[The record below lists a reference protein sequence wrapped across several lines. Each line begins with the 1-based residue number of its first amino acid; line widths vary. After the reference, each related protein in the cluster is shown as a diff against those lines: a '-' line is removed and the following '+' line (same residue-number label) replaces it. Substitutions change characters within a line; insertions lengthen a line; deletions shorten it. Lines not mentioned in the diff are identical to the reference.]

1 MAAFDFPNSPSTN
14 DTYTANGVTFQW
26 NGSVWTRYSASSGA
40 QGSTGPTGAQ
50 GAVGSTGAQGATGSG
65 GSTGAQG
72 STGPTGAQGATGS
85 TGSQGAT
92 GSTGAQG
99 ATGSTG
105 AQGATGST
113 GAQGAAGAQGS
124 AGSSTTINNYADNRV
139 VTATGSSNTLNAES
153 NVHVDGSGRLSLGN
167 TQASTQYGGSND
179 LVIGNTTGEHGMT
192 IISNGSQRGRL
203 MFSRTYSADTQRYDG
218 QILYDHATTTMNF
231 YSNYTNNQAVA
242 MQLGGS
248 ENQLFVGVDKGST
261 TTYNNRSAYFHRS
274 SDNFISITGGSSSPA
289 GIVFGDSIA
298 NNSGN
303 YETYIHHS
311 NSTNDFWVRVNQG
324 GDNRHVKITQ
334 AGNVE
339 IGNGNIVMAAG
350 HGIDFTAKTVA
361 GDQGTASATVL
372 DDFEEG
378 SWTCTL
384 TGTGGGSIQASTA
397 GYTKVGNL
405 VVCEASFINPGN
417 NSVSGNWS
425 MSLPFQFI
433 GAGNGSYGGGQVTYT
448 RYVPAL
454 TSGFQSYSIFT
465 YYGQGVCYLRKLA
478 TNGSSETAAH
488 GGSVNNSMLFS
499 FTMSYI
505 TGT

>member
-1 MAAFDFPNSPSTN
+1 MSSNLKVNTILPS
-14 DTYTANGVTFQW
+14 
-26 NGSVWTRYSASSGA
+26 
-40 QGSTGPTGAQ
+40 
-50 GAVGSTGAQGATGSG
+50 VGSNIGIGTNGGELNVDGGCKVQVGTALTLGHSIGLQYATQNLHSEGFEINQINASGIITASHFYGNGANLTNLPAQATI
-65 GSTGAQG
+65 A
-72 STGPTGAQGATGS
+72 
-85 TGSQGAT
+85 
-92 GSTGAQG
+92 
-99 ATGSTG
+99 
-105 AQGATGST
+105 
-113 GAQGAAGAQGS
+113 
-124 AGSSTTINNYADNRV
+124 NNADNRV
-139 VTATGSSNTLNAES
+139 ITGGSGVNLNGEDDVQIDS
-153 NVHVDGSGRLSLGN
+153 SGRLSVGN
-167 TQASTQYGGSND
+167 SQASTQYGGSND
-179 LVIGNTTGEHGMT
+179 LVIGNTTGDHGIT
-192 IISNGSQRGRL
+192 IISNTNNRGRL

-218 QILYDHATTTMNF
+218 QILYDHQTTTMNF
-231 YSNYTNNQAVA
+231 YSNYTNNSAVA

-248 ENQLFVGVDKGST
+248 ENQLFVGIDKGST
-261 TTYNNRSAYFHRS
+261 TTYNNRSAYFHRG

-298 NNSGN
+298 NNTGN

-311 NSTNDFWVRVNQG
+311 NSTNDFWIRVNQG